1 MTAPFL
7 QNIVLSSKT
16 AGFMLKT
23 NHFPN
28 FLQTENSQVYTTT
41 MRSVFNPRICV
52 LLYTSTL
59 VGPNLFA
66 SQTSRTSEEE
76 ETSRDQKCHRSW
88 IASLTEIPKLQAR
101 YGTLVL
107 GVVAW
112 IDGLEG
118 FHSFFF
124 GEKTKEQLGYQIG
137 NFEVGQWFSRWVV
150 SNIFDFHP
158 YLGKIQ
164 FD

>member
-1 MTAPFL
+1 M
-7 QNIVLSSKT
+7 NITRLLKVTHDRTFPAKHRTVLKNSRFHVKDESFSQFSSNGELSSIYYNN
-16 AGFMLKT
+16 AI
-23 NHFPN
+23 
-28 FLQTENSQVYTTT
+28 S
-41 MRSVFNPRICV
+41 FNPRTCV

-137 NFEVGQWFSRWVV
+137 NFEVGQ
-150 SNIFDFHP
+150 
-158 YLGKIQ
+158 
-164 FD
+164 